1 MQASLPFCAE
11 AAPGEPLIGTAAAST
26 DAWVL
31 WEQFG
36 AWAPEPLASDGMA
49 DDVRAH
55 LTAFLRGSPRSR
67 LQLIRRRDRPPGGPR
82 RLFVGGSGDGGGDGD
97 GRHPWL
103 VAFDLEAP
111 AQLVEIDLG
120 AVLAEGGHPAAS
132 PVEVPVHLVCTHGKR
147 DQCCARWGIPL
158 YQAMAAVDPEHVW
171 FTTHTGGHRFAPNVV
186 SFPHGVTYGRVAVG
200 EAKALVEGHAAGRM
214 HDLARL
220 RGRTCYDA
228 PTQAAELFVRS
239 ELGCMGL
246 DDLRHLGTSNEG
258 DRRWRVRFAHGD
270 EAWEVTVASEV
281 VEGTR
286 PKSCGDAPSP
296 IERFVPLRKVALM
309 ATDTSMR

>member
-1 MQASLPFCAE
+1 
-11 AAPGEPLIGTAAAST
+11 
-26 DAWVL
+26 
-31 WEQFG
+31 
-36 AWAPEPLASDGMA
+36 
-49 DDVRAH
+49 
-55 LTAFLRGSPRSR
+55 
-67 LQLIRRRDRPPGGPR
+67 
-82 RLFVGGSGDGGGDGD
+82 
-97 GRHPWL
+97 
-103 VAFDLEAP
+103 
-111 AQLVEIDLG
+111 
-120 AVLAEGGHPAAS
+120 
-132 PVEVPVHLVCTHGKR
+132 
-147 DQCCARWGIPL
+147 
-158 YQAMAAVDPEHVW
+158 
-171 FTTHTGGHRFAPNVV
+171 V

-258 DRRWRVRFAHGD
+258 DRRWRVRCAHGD